1 MQGSCLWPST
11 SRRWV
16 AVIICILRMMV
27 HLGVFTPIWVGY
39 RSHLGGPNHTHF
51 MYDRAYW
58 RLRLFIILCVLR
70 MIMDFAALGAF
81 SVVLRAFGGSL
92 GPLLS
97 LLGSLPGTL
106 GGFQGAL
113 GALLGA
119 LLGLFGAILTSQPV
133 TPSFVGACS
142 RLQEAFLSV
151 LGALLGLFGVILT
164 FKKEPPSSKQ
174 MKNRY

>member
-1 MQGSCLWPST
+1 M
-11 SRRWV
+11 
-16 AVIICILRMMV
+16 
-27 HLGVFTPIWVGY
+27 
-39 RSHLGGPNHTHF
+39 GGPNHTYF

-70 MIMDFAALGAF
+70 MIMAFAVLGAF
-81 SVVLRAFGGSL
+81 SVVLMAFGGYL

-97 LLGSLPGTL
+97 LLGSLPRTL

-119 LLGLFGAILTSQPV
+119 LLGLFG
-133 TPSFVGACS
+133 
-142 RLQEAFLSV
+142 
-151 LGALLGLFGVILT
+151 VILT
-164 FKKEPPSSKQ
+164 FKQEPPSSKQ